1 MDNRYLSVD
10 IGKITVSVKMDD
22 EGICLDVIKK
32 SNPIG
37 FSPIEEE
44 VVETAWKTY
53 SEFGFEVKELEIE
66 EWIGKKT
73 EKSIFHLENL
83 SHQTRYKEKF

>member
-1 MDNRYLSVD
+1 MDDRYLTVN
-10 IGKITVSVKMDD
+10 IGKITVSVKMED

-32 SNPIG
+32 SNLIG

-53 SEFGFEVKELEIE
+53 GEFGFEVKGLEA
-66 EWIGKKT
+66 
-73 EKSIFHLENL
+73 EK
-83 SHQTRYKEKF
+83 

>member
-22 EGICLDVIKK
+22 EGIALDVIKK

-44 VVETAWKTY
+44 IVESAWKTY
-53 SEFGFEVKELEIE
+53 TEFGFEVKELEE
-66 EWIGKKT
+66 E
-73 EKSIFHLENL
+73 EE
-83 SHQTRYKEKF
+83 

>member
-32 SNPIG
+32 SNQIG

-66 EWIGKKT
+66 E
-73 EKSIFHLENL
+73 
-83 SHQTRYKEKF
+83 

>member
-37 FSPIEEE
+37 FSPIEE
-44 VVETAWKTY
+44 
-53 SEFGFEVKELEIE
+53 VKELEIE
-66 EWIGKKT
+66 E
-73 EKSIFHLENL
+73 
-83 SHQTRYKEKF
+83 

>member
-1 MDNRYLSVD
+1 MENRYLSLD
-10 IGKITVSVKMDD
+10 IGKITVSVKMED

-53 SEFGFEVKELEIE
+53 GEFGFEVKGLEA
-66 EWIGKKT
+66 
-73 EKSIFHLENL
+73 EK
-83 SHQTRYKEKF
+83 

>member
-1 MDNRYLSVD
+1 MDDRYLTVN
-10 IGKITVSVKMDD
+10 IGKITVSVKMED

-32 SNPIG
+32 SNQIG

-53 SEFGFEVKELEIE
+53 GEFGFEVKGLEA
-66 EWIGKKT
+66 
-73 EKSIFHLENL
+73 EK
-83 SHQTRYKEKF
+83 